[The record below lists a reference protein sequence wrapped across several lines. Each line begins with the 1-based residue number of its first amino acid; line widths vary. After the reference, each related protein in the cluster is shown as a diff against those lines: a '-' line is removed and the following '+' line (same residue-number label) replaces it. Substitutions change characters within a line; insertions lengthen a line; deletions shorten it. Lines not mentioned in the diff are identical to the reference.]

1 MGYLT
6 MNKEKMIQIAE
17 RNLRKAQMALHNNR
31 ERKGITDQEIENL
44 SNNVEYSQK
53 VYDLIVNNNFI
64 S

>member
-1 MGYLT
+1 MD
-6 MNKEKMIQIAE
+6 KEKMIQIAE
-17 RNLRKAQMALHNNR
+17 RNLRKAQMALHKNR

>member
-17 RNLRKAQMALHNNR
+17 RNLRKAQMALYNNR

>member
-1 MGYLT
+1 

-17 RNLRKAQMALHNNR
+17 RNLSKAKRALYNNR

-53 VYDLIVNNNFI
+53 VYDLIVNNNF
-64 S
+64 SSSLP